1 MSRYYRYAEAS
12 YNPTYGFSLAKA
24 AKNLM
29 KLIDITENN
38 LVITI
43 EQLKLDHELVLDI
56 QIKLHAL
63 GLYPRGRLLDG
74 QYGSGTAKGLNK
86 FCQLMELDDSETKQI
101 DATLASALL
110 NTDPTEFRLKSAR
123 NKEELFQEF
132 LAVQPHPQTGG
143 GVYLDSSINQSP
155 FQTEIDF
162 YSQRLK
168 EKPDGIE
175 VVSLEDS
182 RLASYPTLGQKPQ
195 IETEGL
201 DFLHS
206 DIKQACVCLGSSVN
220 GQMQARWFGR
230 NALDN
235 VEFWSD
241 TKIIPTINLVC
252 QLNSSFPFIDIDQ
265 CLISGVGSSGSYS
278 FYRLVVA
285 LSSYNFNPASSNQI
299 AAMFKR
305 FSTYAG
311 LEQWLKEIT
320 GNQQLTFRGLYG
332 ENPLINF
339 PELVEASTGRV
350 LLSAAPLTA
359 TDDNSVSAYDLTR
372 IMSMLGWHYYLN
384 QNSRLPGAQ
393 WDSLESVI
401 RGTGT
406 DIARYVDAAIERL
419 GLQRVIKSPVIISKA
434 GWGRSLIR
442 DRFEIT
448 YTALVQFIDRRPKV
462 SGKPS
467 KLRTLV
473 ITLLGAKDKNNA
485 IREEQELD
493 ARIATEVTEIIRR
506 VVTEELG
513 GNPGSGNDTP
523 AMFTDITEDIYRP
536 QIEEA
541 VTLGF
546 ISGFKEDNTF
556 RPLNPLTREQMV
568 AMLLEALTTIPNL
581 SVNIPAQTTTNPYPD
596 VEASRWSASKIAW
609 AKNNQLIAG
618 YPNGQFRPSNPV
630 TRAELMAVLKKIA
643 EYALQILDGRTI
655 LEPTQKPFPF
665 SDISG
670 HWAQSIIREM
680 SSFGGVAS
688 PLNEMGDGF
697 YPRYPALRNY
707 SAAATLRMVN
717 TVRFYVEQ

>member
-1 MSRYYRYAEAS
+1 
-12 YNPTYGFSLAKA
+12 
-24 AKNLM
+24 M
-29 KLIDITENN
+29 KLVEITENN

-63 GLYPRGRLLDG
+63 GLYPSGRLLDG
-74 QYGSGTAKGLNK
+74 QYGSVTAKGLNK
-86 FCQLMELDDSETKQI
+86 FCQLMELDDSEPKQI
-101 DATLASALL
+101 DATLASFLL
-110 NTDPTEFRLKSAR
+110 NTEPTEFRLKSAK

-132 LAVQPHPQTGG
+132 LAVQPHPQTGRG
-143 GVYLDSSINQSP
+143 FYLGRGINQSP
-155 FQTEIDF
+155 HQKEIDF
-162 YSQRLK
+162 SPQYLK
-168 EKPDGIE
+168 ERPDGIE
-175 VVSLEDS
+175 VVSLEDPH
-182 RLASYPTLGQKPQ
+182 LESYPILGQKPQ
-195 IETEGL
+195 IEPEGL

-206 DIKQACVCLGSSVN
+206 DIKQACVCLGSVVN

-265 CLISGVGSSGSYS
+265 CLIRSAGGSGGYN
-278 FYRLVVA
+278 FHHLVVA
-285 LSSYNFNPASSNQI
+285 LTSYNFNPASSNQI
-299 AAMFKR
+299 GAMFKR

-332 ENPLINF
+332 ENPWMNF
-339 PELVEASTGRV
+339 PELVEANTGRV

-359 TDDNSVSAYDLTR
+359 TAGNSVSAYDLTR
-372 IMSMLGWHYYLN
+372 LMSMLGWHYYLN
-384 QNSRLPGAQ
+384 HHSRLPGAQ
-393 WDSLESVI
+393 WNSLESVI
-401 RGTGT
+401 KGKGT

-434 GWGRSLIR
+434 GWGRSGIR
-442 DRFEIT
+442 HRFEIT
-448 YTALVQFIDRRPKV
+448 YTALVQFIDHRPQA
-462 SGKPS
+462 SGKLS

-473 ITLLGAKDKNNA
+473 ITLLGAQDKNNA

-513 GNPGSGNDTP
+513 GNPGSKNTTP
-523 AMFTDITEDIYRP
+523 AMFTDITEDIYRTP
-536 QIEEA
+536 IEEA

-546 ISGFKEDNTF
+546 ISGFQEDNTF
-556 RPLNPLTREQMV
+556 RPLQPLTREQMV

-609 AKNNQLIAG
+609 AKNNELIRG
-618 YPNGQFRPSNPV
+618 YPDGQFRPSNPV
-630 TRAELMAVLKKIA
+630 TRAELMVVLKKTA
-643 EYALQILDGRTI
+643 EYAQQVFIKRTI

-670 HWAQSIIREM
+670 HWAESIITEM

-688 PLNEMGDGF
+688 PLNEMGDAF

-707 SAAATLRMVN
+707 SAAATLRMLN
-717 TVRFYVEQ
+717 TIEFYFGDQN